1 MAFFDRFRRKAGPGH
16 VSLTDEQRAES
27 FVVPYLLAQDLPE
40 HNRLDFQHFF
50 LKNVLHANYMAPVE
64 NPTTILDAGSGTG
77 RWAAEVAESWP
88 QARVTGVDVQ
98 PSTSSAPLNAR
109 FIKHDILQGLPFE
122 DNSFDYVHSRLLVLA
137 IPASSWPKL
146 IGEYLRVTRPGGW
159 IEFFEGG
166 MTFLNAGPNTQ
177 QFLQWWDQLSERRGI
192 RPTLIEQ
199 LPELAEAAGLRQ
211 ITTRR
216 LQVPVGNW
224 GGRVGSMLSANIL
237 NGWGAVKEMFATQ
250 LNVPAEL
257 FERTHETLIY
267 EWAQSKTQYEYMIVY
282 GQK

>member
-1 MAFFDRFRRKAGPGH
+1 MAFFDRFRRKAGQGR
-16 VSLTDEQRAES
+16 VSLTDAQREED
-27 FVVPYLLAQDLPE
+27 FEVPYLLAQDLPE

-64 NPTTILDAGSGTG
+64 NPATILDAGSGTG

-98 PSTSSAPLNAR
+98 PAMSSAPLNTR
-109 FIKHDILQGLPFE
+109 FLKHDILHGLPFE

-137 IPASSWPKL
+137 IPADSWPKL
-146 IGEYLRVTRPGGW
+146 ISEYLRVACPDGW

-166 MTFLNAGPNTQ
+166 MTFLNDGPHTQ
-177 QFLQWWDQLSERRGI
+177 QFLRWWDQLSEQRGI
-192 RPTLIEQ
+192 RPALIEQ
-199 LPELAEAAGLRQ
+199 LPELARNAGLRQ

-237 NGWGAVKEMFATQ
+237 TGWGALKETFATQ
-250 LNVPAEL
+250 LNVSPDL
-257 FERTHETLIY
+257 FESTYDALIY
-267 EWAQSKTQYEYMIVY
+267 EWAQSRTQYEYMIVY
-282 GQK
+282 GRK